1 MSQTNDEHR
10 LDHLMLANM
19 AADVIGAKPC
29 YPSSV
34 DGANA
39 IRTPQILIRQNN
51 TSVGKLSISEILM
64 KSKPAEQYM

>member
-1 MSQTNDEHR
+1 
-10 LDHLMLANM
+10 M
-19 AADVIGAKPC
+19 AGDAIGAKPC
-29 YPSSV
+29 YPSGV

-39 IRTPQILIRQNN
+39 ISTSQILIRQNN

>member
-1 MSQTNDEHR
+1 
-10 LDHLMLANM
+10 M
-19 AADVIGAKPC
+19 AAAAIGGKPS

-39 IRTPQILIRQNN
+39 IRTSQILIRQNS

-64 KSKPAEQYM
+64 KSKPAELYM